1 MVVVVEVEG
10 LTSLRKSIA
19 QECLFRVYSI
29 FFFYFFYR
37 YSKGS
42 SNPRQNIVFNYL
54 VICADC
60 ICSFSLPIWHFH
72 YSTIVR

>member
-10 LTSLRKSIA
+10 LTSLGKSKA
-19 QECLFRVYSI
+19 QECLFRVYLFI
-29 FFFYFFYR
+29 FLYR

-42 SNPRQNIVFNYL
+42 SNPRQNIVFNCL

-60 ICSFSLPIWHFH
+60 ICSFSLPVWHFH

>member
-1 MVVVVEVEG
+1 MVVEVEG
-10 LTSLRKSIA
+10 LTSLRKSKA

-29 FFFYFFYR
+29 FFFFYR

-60 ICSFSLPIWHFH
+60 ILFFLIASLALSLFNN
-72 YSTIVR
+72 SQVA